1 MVDRLEASE
10 LQRQA
15 DAEGLGGDEV
25 TVIDQRDDAQKARE
39 EEILTHV
46 LHDYEIAKTERSERE
61 TTWDRYFEMYM
72 CHLNHSKYPWKSK
85 VFDPE
90 SFAAIETINPRIIN
104 TLIGGPEVFGIK
116 PTGQEDVQ
124 KARKSKMILDYQAD
138 RMDLYT
144 RMGDISKDGLIY
156 GTSFGKLRWKK
167 DFEPRMVQRPVLDGL
182 GMPVSDPQ
190 TGQPMMKMVKE
201 FVNVYDD
208 PALDR
213 VDIKSIYIDPGASEF
228 ADARFAIHELRRTFD
243 YLKKKEAEGI
253 YFNVDLIPHANASTD
268 NTTRDSDPRK
278 AINHQTNAAT
288 STTLHDRKMDE
299 VTLLEYWG
307 MYDID
312 GDGYLEE
319 CIIVVANGTIV
330 IRAEYNPFP
339 GGFKP
344 FLRFTPV
351 PIPGSFYG
359 MSLLQPIEGIQ
370 EALNDRTNQIADN
383 ISLLIN
389 RMFKY
394 NKHADINPDELVM
407 SPGGMIGVN
416 QMNDIEMFDVQ
427 DIIGSVFPEVGRL
440 ESKIQKALGT
450 YDYAAGG
457 APQRQEAATTV
468 ISLQQVAEIR
478 FKTIAVYFERQIIR
492 PLGNMMLKMNKR
504 MLTKPREIRIL
515 GREAMM
521 PYDQPQFETISSDDI
536 VENPDIYA
544 VGAAIDPTVS
554 KQMQL
559 DSLMKF
565 MTIVG
570 GNPQLMM
577 SPMFGIDWSVII
589 EELPYLLDIKLKR
602 PLVLPNNPE
611 LAYSEMKADE
621 SLADG
626 MLMQN
631 MGMMQSMALGGG
643 EGPPQGESV
652 PDKTAREAPSRTKG
666 EVSKKKSGVRGKNPK
681 K

>member
-1 MVDRLEASE
+1 MVDRTGASE
-10 LQRQA
+10 LQA
-15 DAEGLGGDEV
+15 GVDAQVIGSEEV
-25 TVIDQRDDAQKARE
+25 AVIDRRDDVQKARE
-39 EEILTHV
+39 DEILTHV
-46 LHDYEIAKTERSERE
+46 LHDYETSKTDRNERE
-61 TTWDRYFEMYM
+61 TLWDRYFEMYM
-72 CHLNHSKYPWKSK
+72 SHLNHSKYPWKSK

-90 SFAAIETINPRIIN
+90 SFALIETINPRIIN
-104 TLIGGPEVFGIK
+104 TLVGGPEVFGIK
-116 PTGQEDVQ
+116 PTNQEDVQ
-124 KARKSKMILDYQAD
+124 SARKSKMILDYQAD

-156 GTSFGKLRWKK
+156 GTSFGKLRWRK
-167 DFEPRMVQRPVLDGL
+167 DFEPRMVQKPVLNAL
-182 GMPVSDPQ
+182 GFEVQDPQ
-190 TGQPMMKMVKE
+190 TGQPMMKTVKD

-213 VDIKSIYIDPGASEF
+213 VDIKALYVDPEATEM
-228 ADARFAIHELRRTFD
+228 ADARYVIHELRRTFD

-253 YFNVDLIPHANASTD
+253 YFNVGLIPHANASTD

-278 AINHQTNAAT
+278 TINHESNAAT
-288 STTLHDRKMDE
+288 GTTLHDNKMDE

-307 MYDID
+307 LYDID
-312 GDGYLEE
+312 NDGYLEE
-319 CIIVVANGTIV
+319 CIIVVANGSVV
-330 IRAEYNPFP
+330 IRAEINPFP

-344 FLRFTPV
+344 FLRFTPI

-359 MSLLQPIEGIQ
+359 MSILNPIEGIQ
-370 EALNDRTNQIADN
+370 EALNDRTNQMADN
-383 ISLLIN
+383 ISLLLN
-389 RMFKY
+389 RVFKY
-394 NKHADINPDELVM
+394 NKHADINPDEMVM

-416 QMNDIEMFDVQ
+416 QMSDIEVFEVQ

-440 ESKIQKALGT
+440 ENKIQKASGV
-450 YDYAAGG
+450 YDYAAGS

-492 PLGNMMLKMNKR
+492 PMGNMMLKLNKR

-521 PYDQPQFETISSDDI
+521 PYNQPEFETISSEDI

-559 DSLMKF
+559 DALMKF

-602 PLVLPNNPE
+602 PLVMQANPE

-621 SLADG
+621 GMADS
-626 MLMQN
+626 MLMGQ
-631 MGMMQSMALGGG
+631 MQAMQGMAMA
-643 EGPPQGESV
+643 PPGGESV
-652 PDKTAREAPSRTKG
+652 PDKSARNAPSRTKG
-666 EVSKKKSGVRGKNPK
+666 ELKGGKKSKGK
-681 K
+681 